1 MNKFLQ
7 AWRKEQINKIESEL
21 KRLHSIENFMKNVED
36 ENFKPYLDEQQLD
49 ALVKAKTSK
58 NK

>member
-7 AWRKEQINKIESEL
+7 AWRKEQINKIEAEL

-36 ENFKPYLDEQQLD
+36 DNFKPYLDEQQLD
-49 ALVKAKTSK
+49 VLVKAKTSK